1 MMIGHVEIPVGDLER
16 AIAFYER
23 VFGEPL
29 ERVAADGY
37 AMALFPIDTN
47 AAGASCALVVG
58 DVYVPAKAGPL
69 VYVAVADLEATLA
82 RAEAAGARILYPPK
96 AVGAWGRVAEFE
108 DCEGNRVGLHQAR

>member
-1 MMIGHVEIPVGDLER
+1 MLINHVEIPVADLER
-16 AIAFYER
+16 ATGFYER
-23 VFGEPL
+23 VFGERL

-37 AMALFPIDTN
+37 AMARFPADTN

-69 VYVAVADLEATLA
+69 VYLSVADLEATLA

-96 AVGAWGRVAEFE
+96 AVGTWGRVAEFE
-108 DCEGNRVGLHQAR
+108 DSEGNRVGLHAVP

>member
-1 MMIGHVEIPVGDLER
+1 MLIINVEIPVADLER
-16 AIAFYER
+16 AIGFYER
-23 VFGEPL
+23 VFGETL

-37 AMALFPIDTN
+37 AMALFPVD
-47 AAGASCALVVG
+47 AGAPGASCALVVG

-69 VYVAVADLEATLA
+69 IYVAVADLEATLA

-108 DCEGNRVGLHQAR
+108 DCEGNRIGLHQAP